1 MNLHTLKSLAISTC
15 LALGLFMANS
25 AHAAVPTVE
34 YIGKAAITNCP
45 TALNSSLVF
54 HSDKI
59 IFMIGEGV
67 LQPLATTDFAAL
79 EALPRLVE
87 LDIKV
92 RDNPNNVADLKGKV
106 LTFLGAAPSKE
117 NRELIKITDVEYTAV
132 VCPKRQ

>member
-1 MNLHTLKSLAISTC
+1 MNLHTLKSLATSTC
-15 LALGLFMANS
+15 LALGLFIANS

-67 LQPLATTDFAAL
+67 FTTSGDHRFCS
-79 EALPRLVE
+79 VGS
-87 LDIKV
+87 V
-92 RDNPNNVADLKGKV
+92 
-106 LTFLGAAPSKE
+106 
-117 NRELIKITDVEYTAV
+117 TAFS
-132 VCPKRQ
+132 